1 MTDYHPSRSLESTYL
16 PLVLMSLDEWK
27 MVYINGPNH
36 INFLQ
41 SQLTINVKTLLPHQ
55 HLITAHCNPKG
66 KIWSTIRLFHHD
78 NGLAYITRR
87 NVIETQSHILKK
99 YAVFS
104 KTNIV
109 IDKNYVLLGI
119 AGYQSRSMLETIF
132 KPLPDSISPV
142 VHSENNVL
150 LWFGEPSERFLLITT
165 IKQALVIREILI
177 VKEKLYDSNQWLAL
191 DIAAGLPII
200 DNNTSGQF
208 LPQETNLQ
216 ELNAISFNKGCYI
229 GQEIIAQTQFRNSTK
244 RSLYW
249 LTGTTESIPKAGDAL
264 EMKLDHE
271 WRRSGTILAACQIGK
286 STTWIQAIL
295 KKNLKENTSLR
306 LLNDHKGKLMIQ
318 RLPYKLYNTK
328 I

>member
-1 MTDYHPSRSLESTYL
+1 MKNYHPSKSLESTYL
-16 PLVLMSLDEWK
+16 PLVLISLDEWN

-55 HLITAHCNPKG
+55 HLIAAHCNPKG
-66 KIWSTIRLFHHD
+66 KIWSTIRLFHHG

-87 NVIETQSHILKK
+87 NIIETQSHILKR

-104 KTNIV
+104 KTNV
-109 IDKNYVLLGI
+109 IINKNYVLLGI
-119 AGYQSRSMLETIF
+119 AGYQARSILETIF

-142 VHSENNVL
+142 IQSDNNVL

-165 IKQALVIREILI
+165 KEQALVIRKILM
-177 VKEKLYDSNQWLAL
+177 VKEELYDSHQWLAL
-191 DIAAGLPII
+191 EIAAGLPVI

-208 LPQETNLQ
+208 LPQEANLQ
-216 ELNAISFNKGCYI
+216 ELKAISFNKGCYI

-244 RSLYW
+244 QSLYW
-249 LTGTTESIPKAGDAL
+249 LTGITESIPEAGDAL
-264 EMKLDHE
+264 AMKIGND
-271 WRRSGTILAACQIGK
+271 WRRTGTILAACQVGN

-295 KKNLKENTSLR
+295 RKNIKENTSLR
-306 LLNDHKGKLMIQ
+306 LLSDHKGKLIIQ
-318 RLPYKLYNTK
+318 RLPYKLL